1 MSSYPTTSYFIPGS
15 DKILA
20 FVDHLESESEEE
32 ENNKVSDYIYYSNYK
47 FVGLFDGWV
56 EGKSYIQLLNKIDI
70 SDLNNNEILNE
81 LNIEDDNH
89 NNDRIIENSIF

>member
-1 MSSYPTTSYFIPGS
+1 MSSYSTTSYFIPVS

-47 FVGLFDGWV
+47 FVGLFDGWI
-56 EGKSYIQLLNKIDI
+56 EGNSYIQLLNKIDI

-81 LNIEDDNH
+81 LNIEDGNH

>member
-1 MSSYPTTSYFIPGS
+1 MSSYSTTSYFIPGT

-32 ENNKVSDYIYYSNYK
+32 ENSKVSDYIYYSNYK
-47 FVGLFDGWV
+47 FVGLFDGRV
-56 EGKSYIQLLNKIDI
+56 EGKSYIQLLNKINI

-81 LNIEDDNH
+81 INIEDDNH
-89 NNDRIIENSIF
+89 NNVRIIKNSIF